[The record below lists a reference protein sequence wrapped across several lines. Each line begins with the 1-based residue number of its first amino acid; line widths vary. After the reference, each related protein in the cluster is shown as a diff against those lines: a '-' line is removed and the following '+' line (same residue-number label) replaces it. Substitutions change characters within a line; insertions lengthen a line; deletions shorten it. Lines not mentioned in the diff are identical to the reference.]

1 MARATRNSTSAK
13 KVSKKPSIEKP
24 SIEKPSIK
32 KATKKPAT
40 KKASKKKSGAIPKG
54 SNKERTL
61 QALASQFSFGHEKAP
76 RNTIMT
82 MAEIGSP
89 KSFANMLPDL
99 KRDGLVEYDSKFIW
113 LTDAGKDHVGEE
125 ALAAPKDNGPMQEK
139 IRSGMLKGKKAREIF
154 DFLLDGK
161 WYTRQEIAEKM
172 GQVYN
177 KGFQN
182 AVGSLSKIVERQGG
196 KIRLADMCFPAGRP
210 GEEEEA

>member
-1 MARATRNSTSAK
+1 MARATRNSSSAK
-13 KVSKKPSIEKP
+13 KASTKPSIV
-24 SIEKPSIK
+24 KPSIK
-32 KATKKPAT
+32 KATKKPTT
-40 KKASKKKSGAIPKG
+40 KKASKKPSAAG

-61 QALASQFSFGHEKAP
+61 QALASQFSFGHEKSP

-113 LTDAGKDHVGEE
+113 LTEAGKDHVGEE

-161 WYTRQEIAEKM
+161 WYTRQEIADKM
-172 GQVYN
+172 GLPYN
-177 KGFQN
+177 KGYQN
-182 AVGSLSKIVERQGG
+182 AVGSLSKITEKQGG

-210 GEEEEA
+210 GEEEDA